1 MTTKFIEM
9 QKNPAE
15 NFSTI
20 EIDPVSGEHYVIVPE
35 WILDEKGWY
44 EGTEVNIEVESDC
57 LIIRGI
63 DAA

>member
-1 MTTKFIEM
+1 MTTKFTEM

-20 EIDPVSGEHYVIVPE
+20 EIDPLSGEHYVIVPE

-44 EGTEVNIEVESDC
+44 EGTEVNIEVENDC
-57 LIIRGI
+57 III
-63 DAA
+63 KDLDAA

>member
-1 MTTKFIEM
+1 MTTKFTEM
-9 QKNPAE
+9 QKNPTE

-44 EGTEVNIEVESDC
+44 EGTEVNIEVENDC
-57 LIIRGI
+57 LIIK
-63 DAA
+63 DLEES

>member
-20 EIDPVSGEHYVIVPE
+20 EIDPLSGEHYVIVPE

-44 EGTEVNIEVESDC
+44 EGTEVNIEVENDC
-57 LIIRGI
+57 ISIKDL

>member
-44 EGTEVNIEVESDC
+44 EGTEINIEVESDC
-57 LIIRGI
+57 LIIKDL